1 MILFFCFSNTL
12 KVIVS
17 RKPCHFTQQ
26 ISAYNSMCSHCQRT
40 LLIDD
45 LFNDKFL
52 FIDKNIVERYR
63 HFRCKDNL
71 NMEHYFNSKRRFL
84 NVYSQS
90 RRERTWINI
99 IRWSSHCRSTP
110 QSLKI
115 LPLCLFTSWLS
126 TDVSRCSHCSRLFCD
141 KMLIDPLF
149 YFRKGFF
156 FSNELC

>member
-1 MILFFCFSNTL
+1 M
-12 KVIVS
+12 IVS

-26 ISAYNSMCSHCQRT
+26 ISAYNSTCSHCQRT

-126 TDVSRCSHCSRLFCD
+126 TDLSLCSHCSRLFCD
-141 KMLIDPLF
+141 KMLIDPLI

>member
-1 MILFFCFSNTL
+1 
-12 KVIVS
+12 
-17 RKPCHFTQQ
+17 
-26 ISAYNSMCSHCQRT
+26 MCSHCQRT

-52 FIDKNIVERYR
+52 FIDNNIVERYR

-99 IRWSSHCRSTP
+99 IR
-110 QSLKI
+110 
-115 LPLCLFTSWLS
+115 
-126 TDVSRCSHCSRLFCD
+126 
-141 KMLIDPLF
+141 
-149 YFRKGFF
+149 
-156 FSNELC
+156 